1 MSNPVTFPIAFP
13 TKALNVVAI
22 LQTSGD
28 SANMSKNRLYIQTLN
43 TTGFSIQNPQGTYR
57 YYVVGY

>member
-1 MSNPVTFPIAFP
+1 
-13 TKALNVVAI
+13 
-22 LQTSGD
+22 
-28 SANMSKNRLYIQTLN
+28 MSKNRLYIQTLN